1 MKRTG
6 LTHFAFGYPRA
17 GNDEATFHDC
27 SFPEPVEGN
36 NALNADNDEATFHDC
51 SFPEPVEG
59 NNALNCVSP
68 RGEG

>member
-17 GNDEATFHDC
+17 GNDQ
-27 SFPEPVEGN
+27 
-36 NALNADNDEATFHDC
+36 ATFHDC

-68 RGEG
+68 RGEGLKQKDESRNRKDER